1 MGIGCNVGSLDRK
14 IRIALGAIFLV
25 IGVGAGAEVGII
37 TKGVFFLLAA
47 VGLVTG
53 FAQFCPLWA
62 LFGVNT
68 CKIEPT
74 KK

>member
-1 MGIGCNVGSLDRK
+1 MGIGCNVGSIDRK

-25 IGVGAGAEVGII
+25 IGIGAEVGII
-37 TKGVFFLLAA
+37 AKGVFFLLAA

-68 CKIEPT
+68 CEIEPV
-74 KK
+74 KKG